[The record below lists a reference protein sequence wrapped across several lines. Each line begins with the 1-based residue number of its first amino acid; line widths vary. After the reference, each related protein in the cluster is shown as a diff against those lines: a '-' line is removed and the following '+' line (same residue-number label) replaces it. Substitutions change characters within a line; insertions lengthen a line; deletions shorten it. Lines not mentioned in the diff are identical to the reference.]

1 MSLSI
6 LLVLGVALS
15 AGLLRGGS
23 LASLADTRLRWLVLL
38 FEGLLIQVAFDIW
51 DPPGLTASGGL
62 AVLLVSNVAVAGFL
76 VLNARIPGMLLI
88 GLGLLLNSLVIT
100 ANQAMPVS
108 ATAAARAGLEPPPV
122 SSDDIKHERL
132 DSSTRLGWLG
142 DVIAVPGLKEVLS
155 LGDVVLALG
164 VGRVV
169 YMQST
174 ERRRAKTRPDEASD

>member
-6 LLVLGVALS
+6 VLTLAVALT

-38 FEGLLIQVAFDIW
+38 FEGLIIQVAFDLW
-51 DPPGLTASGGL
+51 DPPGLTTTGGL
-62 AVLLVSNVAVAGFL
+62 AVLLVSNAAVAGFL
-76 VLNARIPGMLLI
+76 LLNGRVPGMLII
-88 GLGLLLNSLVIT
+88 GLGLLLNTVVIT

-108 ATAAARAGLEPPPV
+108 AAAAARAGLDPPPRI
-122 SSDDIKHERL
+122 SDDLKHERL
-132 DSSTRLGWLG
+132 DSDTRLGWLG
-142 DVIAVPGLKEVLS
+142 DVIPIPGIKEVLS

-169 YMQST
+169 YMQT
-174 ERRRAKTRPDEASD
+174 TARKRVTPVEASG